1 MNSVELKR
9 YMTIDQCIDSFE
21 ICSADQLPERIVH
34 RPCYYIVNTAKVG
47 KRGKHCNWVTFYFPF
62 KGPNEFFDS
71 EGKTPDFY
79 SQDFVTSLEENY
91 LFNTIPLQGG
101 SPACGHYC
109 LYYVT
114 HRCRGIT
121 MYRIVEQL
129 VGIRE
134 RDTYVMEYVKQF
146 F

>member
-9 YMTIDQCIDSFE
+9 YMMRDKCIGWFE
-21 ICSADQLPERIVH
+21 ICSADQLPGRIVH
-34 RPCYYIVNTAKVG
+34 RPCYYIVNTATFG
-47 KRGKHCNWVTFYFPF
+47 KRGKHWVTFYFPF

-121 MYRIVEQL
+121 MYNIVAQL
-129 VGIRE
+129 EGIRE
-134 RDTYVMEYVKQF
+134 RDAYVMEYVKQF

>member
-9 YMTIDQCIDSFE
+9 YMTRDPCIGSFE
-21 ICSADQLPERIVH
+21 ICSADQLPRRIVH
-34 RPCYYIVNTAKVG
+34 RPCYYIVNTATFG
-47 KRGKHCNWVTFYFPF
+47 KTGKHWLTFYFPL

-79 SQDFVTSLEENY
+79 SQDFVTPLEENY
-91 LFNTIPLQGG
+91 LFNTFPLQGD

-114 HRCRGIT
+114 HRCRGIS
-121 MYRIVEQL
+121 MYNIVAPLE
-129 VGIRE
+129 GIRE
-134 RDTYVMEYVKQF
+134 RDTYVIQYVKQF